1 MPFTPFHLG
10 PGAVAHAV
18 APRHVSFL
26 AFCAGNVLIDVE
38 PLYYMVTGQDPLHR
52 FMHTYI
58 GATLA
63 VAATVALFVG
73 ALRLSKL
80 VRLPDVFGWQSLKW
94 PPVLV
99 GSAAGCYSHIVLDS
113 IMHADIQPWAPFS
126 QANGLYLL
134 VSIDRLHDLCVAAGV
149 VGLLAMAVRRWWRGR
164 TR

>member
-63 VAATVALFVG
+63 VAATVALFMA

-99 GSAAGCYSHIVLDS
+99 GSATGCTCWCPSTGCMTCAWPLAS
-113 IMHADIQPWAPFS
+113 WACWPWACGGGGGR
-126 QANGLYLL
+126 AL
-134 VSIDRLHDLCVAAGV
+134 
-149 VGLLAMAVRRWWRGR
+149 GR
-164 TR
+164 TRLAHLGGPPTRWIERP